1 MLSELY
7 RTFIQILQDFRDN
20 ILELFFW
27 DIQNWEYEN
36 NDSEDTQNLNLI
48 SNCPDCINLYTFIRC
63 NAPIFTVIGI
73 IGTMLSLIPNFLNN
87 FVGSNWEFSLIS
99 GSGGFLELA
108 VILVVIES
116 GCLLIFALS
125 LLILG
130 RLYSC
135 SFSPIRLHSFFGLNI
150 TRGRVQK
157 WVFSFLFIPL
167 ILTIVY
173 FLLPVFIWS
182 DSPYIQSLT
191 IVVMG
196 TYTILILF
204 IVLFVFIVTPR
215 VDPLFKS
222 LLLIVILIAFTGTLY
237 VLVTS
242 AYIPFFSSM
251 DAKNGTYY
259 GNVEIMPVYTNYSF
273 DYPTSYGLPLKVAG
287 EKYNISNLDSNYY
300 LSFQWTTDYGYFL
313 NVPTSN
319 DIITNEGPYCKLSD
333 GSSTVFWTYGISDNN
348 KKKPPV
354 HIFLRVENLR
364 TNQVLSSDHINLS
377 WSDLDN
383 VTVSTT

>member
-7 RTFIQILQDFRDN
+7 RPFIQILRDFRDN

-27 DIQNWEYEN
+27 DIQNWEY
-36 NDSEDTQNLNLI
+36 NDSNSENTQNLDLI
-48 SNCPDCINLYTFIRC
+48 NNCPDYINLYTFIRC

-73 IGTMLSLIPNFLNN
+73 IGTMLSLIPNYLNN
-87 FVGSNWEFSLIS
+87 IAGSNWEYSLLS
-99 GSGGFLELA
+99 NSSGFLELA

-125 LLILG
+125 ILILG

-135 SFSPIRLHSFFGLNI
+135 NFSPIQLHSFFGLNI
-150 TRGRVQK
+150 TLGRIQK
-157 WVFSFLFIPL
+157 WVFSFLFIPF

-173 FLLPVFIWS
+173 FIIPVFIWT

-204 IVLFVFIVTPR
+204 IILFVFIVTPR
-215 VDPLFKS
+215 VNPLFKS
-222 LLLIVILIAFTGTLY
+222 FLMIVIFIAFAGTFY
-237 VLVTS
+237 GLVTS

-251 DAKNGTYY
+251 DVKNGTYY

-287 EKYNISNLDSNYY
+287 EKYNISNFDSYHY
-300 LSFQWTTDYGYFL
+300 LSFQWSTNYGYFL
-313 NVPTSN
+313 NVPISN
-319 DIITNEGPYCKLSD
+319 DSITNEGQYCKLSD
-333 GSSTVFWTYGISDNN
+333 GSSTVFWTYDISDND
-348 KKKPPV
+348 KKKSPV
-354 HIFLRVENLR
+354 YIFLRVENLR
-364 TNQVLSSDHINLS
+364 TKQVLSSDHIDLS
-377 WSDLDN
+377 WSDLNN
-383 VTVSTT
+383 VTVSPT